1 MNLNLTLKSLGGRGR
16 KVSVPT
22 VFVCQYLDMV
32 GEEVTLKHM
41 ILNKTLQLNAIL
53 LGFYNQR
60 LLSKNT
66 IFIIGMI
73 HEILIFIFHK
83 TRIHI
88 KNVKHILEA
97 IRKL

>member
-22 VFVCQYLDMV
+22 VFVSQNLDMV

-53 LGFYNQR
+53 LGFYN
-60 LLSKNT
+60 LS
-66 IFIIGMI
+66 
-73 HEILIFIFHK
+73 L
-83 TRIHI
+83 IHI
-88 KNVKHILEA
+88 
-97 IRKL
+97 